1 MLQRPCPPRERDWS
15 NFGPVSGLIVRTGGC
30 SVRFA
35 RLAAL
40 ALLALPAGA
49 SVMACASTP
58 AARMAERGDH
68 AALRDA
74 IVARE
79 KAGNLSNGEAAS
91 LARLVAE
98 HELRSA
104 PPAEAAERVRE
115 VRACAHELDAA
126 LGARMG
132 IHDEAGALAAL
143 ARVDAGG
150 LGLDDVRNL
159 VADDDPRW
167 RAVGTRS
174 LVLGGDRDARLRALL
189 DPSPL
194 VRRAAARAA
203 RIAADPRD
211 ATPLLEAARV
221 DPEPIV
227 RTESV
232 RALGALPSAAAAD
245 VALAL
250 RDLWTAGDEGLRE
263 DIALAWAATPLWGAG
278 GRDALRVLL
287 ASGQGSGVIDGA
299 VAVLHRADA
308 DPEVTQIALG
318 ALARAIE
325 GGSRRT
331 RLQAL
336 ALAPLD
342 AAHRPRLMPL
352 VDKASGDDDLEVRVS
367 ALSRQVE
374 VTAPGAPGPAGAV
387 QQLEALAQPGS
398 PVSGRARFALAVA
411 GDRRVQGWLE
421 EDLAAAAP
429 EAKLFAAAALATLGV
444 AARGAP
450 LLGDADAS
458 VRTRAACTIVAA
470 ARFGR

>member
-1 MLQRPCPPRERDWS
+1 MLQRPCPPRERDWN
-15 NFGPVSGLIVRTGGC
+15 NFGPVSGVSVRTGG
-30 SVRFA
+30 
-35 RLAAL
+35 RLASLASLAL
-40 ALLALPAGA
+40 AAAT
-49 SVMACASTP
+49 SVMACAATP

-74 IVARE
+74 IVVRE
-79 KAGNLSNGEAAS
+79 KAGDLTNGEAAS

-126 LGARMG
+126 LDARMG
-132 IHDEAGALAAL
+132 THDEAGAVAAL
-143 ARVDAGG
+143 ARLDAGG
-150 LGLDDVRNL
+150 LGLDDVRDL
-159 VADDDPRW
+159 VADGDPRW

-174 LVLGGDRDARLRALL
+174 LVRAGDREARLRALL
-189 DPSPL
+189 DPSPF

-203 RIAADPRD
+203 RKAADPRD
-211 ATPLLEAARV
+211 VAPLAEAARV

-232 RALGALPSAAAAD
+232 RALGALPAAAAAD

-250 RDLWTAGDEGLRE
+250 RDLWTTGDDGLRE
-263 DIALAWAATPLWGAG
+263 DIALAWAATPVWRAG

-287 ASGQGSGVIDGA
+287 ATGHGPGVVDGA

-308 DPEVTQIALG
+308 DAEVAQLALG
-318 ALARAIE
+318 AVARAIE
-325 GGSRRT
+325 GGPRQT

-342 AAHRPRLMPL
+342 AAHRPLLLPL
-352 VDKASGDDDLEVRVS
+352 VEKAAGDDDLEVRVS
-367 ALSRQVE
+367 ALSRQAE
-374 VTAPGAPGPAGAV
+374 AGAPGAPGAV
-387 QQLEALAQPGS
+387 QQLEGLAQPGS
-398 PVSGRARFALAVA
+398 PVSGRARFALAAA
-411 GDRRVQGWLE
+411 GDRRVQAWLE
-421 EDLAAAAP
+421 QDLAADAP
-429 EAKLFAAAALATLGV
+429 ESRLFAAAALATLGV

-450 LLGDADAS
+450 LLGDPDAS
-458 VRTRAACTIVAA
+458 VRMRAACTIVAA